1 MIMEQAQINIFT
13 HTAVCAD
20 LQHEVLAERLASSS
34 FNRSTPP
41 INSSVINSHPECEIS
56 SFLSNDI

>member
-20 LQHEVLAERLASSS
+20 LQHEALAERPASFSTLNTEHASNKLSVRFSPSCQTIYDSS
-34 FNRSTPP
+34 H
-41 INSSVINSHPECEIS
+41 I
-56 SFLSNDI
+56 